1 MASLGT
7 KRNVLGGVFKAVASG
22 SIANGKACQIN
33 SDGTVSQATS
43 ESGKKILF
51 CTTSHINAYKL
62 LTAFDVTKVL
72 TEAGEETYQA
82 AYTDSTGYM
91 DQFQL
96 TEETG
101 MNAIQFNDDGT
112 KFFTSG
118 YTGDDL
124 NEYTLSTAYDLSTRT
139 FVDSYDWS
147 AKVGSLGAYGFDFKP
162 DGTEVYTCEYGNSN
176 VHQFTLSTAF
186 DVSTASFTRT
196 HDTGRDDY
204 RHGIRFKPDG
214 TKMYITGGTYTTTDK
229 TEQYTLSTAW
239 DISTAS
245 YDSVS
250 LDHSS
255 QDDTPGDILFNS
267 DGTKLYML
275 GSTGHTISEYTL
287 STAYQLSSA
296 SFSTET
302 YIVNQMH
309 NGMTFA
315 PGGTTT
321 NDNYIGISQGAYT
334 NGQTASIKVIGA
346 IDTNQSGLTPNALC
360 YINDSGTIVSSSS
373 SGVIAGRALSRT
385 TVLIK
390 GQYKMLFD

>member
-22 SIANGKACQIN
+22 SIANGKACKIN

-43 ESGKKILF
+43 ETGKKILF
-51 CTTSHINAYKL
+51 CTTSHINQYKL

-72 TEAGEETYQA
+72 TEAGEETYSA

-91 DQFQL
+91 DSAYLNAQ
-96 TEETG
+96 ESG
-101 MNAIQFNDDGT
+101 MQALQFNDDGT

-118 YTGDDL
+118 YSGDDL
-124 NEYTLSTAYDLSTRT
+124 NEYTLSTAYDLSTLT

-162 DGTEVYTCEYGNSN
+162 DGTEVYTCTYGDSN

-214 TKMYITGGTYTTTDK
+214 TKMYICGGNYTTDDK
-229 TEQYTLSTAW
+229 TDQYTLSTAW

-245 YDSVS
+245 YDSIS
-250 LDHSS
+250 LD
-255 QDDTPGDILFNS
+255 
-267 DGTKLYML
+267 
-275 GSTGHTISEYTL
+275 L
-287 STAYQLSSA
+287 S
-296 SFSTET
+296 
-302 YIVNQMH
+302 
-309 NGMTFA
+309 
-315 PGGTTT
+315 
-321 NDNYIGISQGAYT
+321 
-334 NGQTASIKVIGA
+334 
-346 IDTNQSGLTPNALC
+346 
-360 YINDSGTIVSSSS
+360 
-373 SGVIAGRALSRT
+373 
-385 TVLIK
+385 LIHI
-390 GQYKMLFD
+390 

>member
-22 SIANGKACQIN
+22 SIANGKACRIN

-43 ESGKKILF
+43 EAGKKILF
-51 CTTSHINAYKL
+51 CTTSHVNAYKL

-91 DQFQL
+91 DSFQL

-118 YTGDDL
+118 YSGDDF

-139 FVDSYDWS
+139 FVDAYDWS
-147 AKVGSLGAYGFDFKP
+147 AKVGSSGARGFDFKP
-162 DGTEVYTCEYGNSN
+162 DGTEVYTCTYGDSN

-186 DVSTASFTRT
+186 DVSTSSFTRT

-245 YDSVS
+245 YDEIA
-250 LDHSS
+250 LNHAS
-255 QDDTPGDILFNS
+255 QDDSPGDILFNS
-267 DGTKLYML
+267 DGTKFYML
-275 GSTGHTISEYTL
+275 GSSGHTISEYTL

-302 YIVNQMH
+302 YIVNQAH
-309 NGMTFA
+309 HGMTFA
-315 PGGTTT
+315 PGGTTN

-346 IDTNQSGLTPNALC
+346 IDTNQSGLTPN
-360 YINDSGTIVSSSS
+360 
-373 SGVIAGRALSRT
+373 
-385 TVLIK
+385 
-390 GQYKMLFD
+390 

>member
-22 SIANGKACQIN
+22 SIANGKACRIN

-43 ESGKKILF
+43 EAGKKILF
-51 CTTSHINAYKL
+51 CTTSHVNAYKL

-91 DQFQL
+91 DSFQL

-118 YTGDDL
+118 YSGDDF

-147 AKVGSLGAYGFDFKP
+147 AKVGSSGARGFDFKP
-162 DGTEVYTCEYGNSN
+162 DGTEVYTCTYGDSN

-186 DVSTASFTRT
+186 DVSTSSFTRT

-245 YDSVS
+245 YDEIA
-250 LDHSS
+250 LNHAS
-255 QDDTPGDILFNS
+255 QDDSPGDILFNS
-267 DGTKLYML
+267 DGTKFYML
-275 GSTGHTISEYTL
+275 GSSGHTISEYTL

-302 YIVNQMH
+302 YIVNQAH
-309 NGMTFA
+309 HGMTFA
-315 PGGTTT
+315 PGGTTN

-360 YINDSGTIVSSSS
+360 YINDSGTIISSST
-373 SGVIAGRALSRT
+373 SGVIAGRALSPT